1 MKKKVIAYTHFHWDR
16 EWYKEY
22 EKFRFRLL
30 KSFDIVLEMLKSNRL
45 PSFYFDGQTS
55 ALLDY
60 LEIYPN
66 KKDCI
71 KSLVE
76 QKKLFIGPF
85 YCLVDEFL
93 TSKEAFKKNLELGL
107 KTANE
112 FGCKDFLA
120 YFADTFGHSACTI
133 PILKEFGIDKAIVWR
148 GCGDIPSEF
157 TWHYKDNSIKTV
169 NLVRGYFND
178 IFSTNLPF
186 DKKLEFIKSNL
197 DKIAEKSSNVIL
209 LPIGADHLAVATD
222 LHEQIECI
230 NKHLSDYEIILGSP
244 FDYFKAVEKN
254 FDKFH
259 LEGELRDN
267 SKTFILEG
275 CYSSRL
281 DIKRYNILASHKL
294 NQARK
299 LVEYSNTL
307 NQVQGDA
314 VKKTSPDNMS
324 SRGSETT
331 EGSLQTC
338 SEGFHACDTEDT
350 QHALNDGSSQEF
362 HACDTEDTQHALNRR
377 GNQDYTNLIN
387 YAYKLLIQNQAHDSI
402 CGCSTDD
409 VHNENI
415 IRYKKIIQISDSI
428 INDFILNA
436 KTDDKRVLNLGN
448 DYLGAV
454 FFKSEKEYPFQITD
468 IKKGFPADIF
478 NDIYK
483 IPITEDYT
491 DIYTYTLNVKAKSG
505 LSSLC
510 INNDSDVF
518 VSDNVLGNSNIFLT
532 VKDNHVYIGGSR
544 IQLIDFEDLGDSYN
558 YGPNPDDKGRVAK
571 FIGSKIAY
579 ANPTSSG
586 LELKFLLEEF
596 EEEITIIA
604 SLFSFDDKLRFDIK
618 WNNTHKNHLL
628 QICFDTGEPVTT
640 TYSEDLNEIIKREF
654 DPCYEVRKN
663 LPKERGHEVM
673 MNNAPMQ
680 RGVCAN
686 NIAIVTE
693 GITQYEIFGSEIR
706 LPLLRATG
714 LISNPKNTARTT
726 PAGPPIEVQDLQQLG
741 DNNQRLWISFS
752 NDLKRMID
760 EIYNFCIVIN

>member
-30 KSFDIVLEMLKSNRL
+30 KSFDIVLEMLQSNRL

-93 TSKEAFKKNLELGL
+93 TSKEVFKKNLELGL

-178 IFSTNLPF
+178 IFSTDLPF
-186 DKKLEFIKSNL
+186 DKKLEFTKSNL
-197 DKIAEKSSNVIL
+197 DKIAERSSDVIL
-209 LPIGADHLAVATD
+209 LPIGADHLAVPTD
-222 LHEQIECI
+222 LSEQIKRI
-230 NKHLSDYEIILGSP
+230 NKHLSDYEIVLGSP

-254 FDKFH
+254 FDNFH
-259 LEGELRDN
+259 QEGELRDN

-275 CYSSRL
+275 SYSSRL
-281 DIKRYNILASHKL
+281 DVKKYNILASHRL
-294 NQARK
+294 NLARK

-314 VKKTSPDNMS
+314 VEKNDSIDPS
-324 SRGSETT
+324 LRESE
-331 EGSLQTC
+331 
-338 SEGFHACDTEDT
+338 
-350 QHALNDGSSQEF
+350 
-362 HACDTEDTQHALNRR
+362 RR
-377 GNQDYTNLIN
+377 GNPDYTNLIN

-436 KTDDKRVLNLGN
+436 KTDDIRVLNLGN

-628 QICFDTGEPVTT
+628 QLCIDTQNSIVKTL
-640 TYSEDLNEIIKREF
+640 SEDLDEIIEREF
-654 DPCYEVRKN
+654 NPNYNVRAN
-663 LPKERGHEVM
+663 LPKERGQEVM

-752 NDLKRMID
+752 NDLKQMIN

>member
-30 KSFDIVLEMLKSNRL
+30 KSLDIVLEMLQSNRL

-133 PILKEFGIDKAIVWR
+133 PILKEFEIDKAIVWR

-157 TWHYKDNSIKTV
+157 KWHYKDNSIKTV

-178 IFSTNLPF
+178 IFSTDLPF

-197 DKIAEKSSNVIL
+197 DKIAEKSNDVIL

-222 LHEQIECI
+222 LSEQIECI
-230 NKHLSDYEIILGSP
+230 TQYLSDYEIVLGSP

-254 FDKFH
+254 FDNFH
-259 LEGELRDN
+259 QEGELRDN

-281 DIKRYNILASHKL
+281 DIKKYNILASHKL

-307 NQVQGDA
+307 NQVQGDT

-350 QHALNDGSSQEF
+350 QHALNQLG
-362 HACDTEDTQHALNRR
+362 TL
-377 GNQDYTNLIN
+377 DYTNLIN

-415 IRYKKIIQISDSI
+415 IR
-428 INDFILNA
+428 
-436 KTDDKRVLNLGN
+436 
-448 DYLGAV
+448 
-454 FFKSEKEYPFQITD
+454 
-468 IKKGFPADIF
+468 
-478 NDIYK
+478 
-483 IPITEDYT
+483 
-491 DIYTYTLNVKAKSG
+491 
-505 LSSLC
+505 
-510 INNDSDVF
+510 
-518 VSDNVLGNSNIFLT
+518 
-532 VKDNHVYIGGSR
+532 
-544 IQLIDFEDLGDSYN
+544 
-558 YGPNPDDKGRVAK
+558 
-571 FIGSKIAY
+571 
-579 ANPTSSG
+579 
-586 LELKFLLEEF
+586 
-596 EEEITIIA
+596 
-604 SLFSFDDKLRFDIK
+604 
-618 WNNTHKNHLL
+618 
-628 QICFDTGEPVTT
+628 
-640 TYSEDLNEIIKREF
+640 
-654 DPCYEVRKN
+654 
-663 LPKERGHEVM
+663 
-673 MNNAPMQ
+673 
-680 RGVCAN
+680 
-686 NIAIVTE
+686 
-693 GITQYEIFGSEIR
+693 
-706 LPLLRATG
+706 
-714 LISNPKNTARTT
+714 
-726 PAGPPIEVQDLQQLG
+726 
-741 DNNQRLWISFS
+741 
-752 NDLKRMID
+752 
-760 EIYNFCIVIN
+760 

>member
-30 KSFDIVLEMLKSNRL
+30 KSFDIVLEMLQSNRL

-93 TSKEAFKKNLELGL
+93 TSKEVFKKNLELGL
-107 KTANE
+107 KTAKE
-112 FGCKDFLA
+112 FSCKDFLA

-133 PILKEFGIDKAIVWR
+133 PVLKEFGIDKAIVWR

-157 TWHYKDNSIKTV
+157 TWHYKDDSIKTV

-186 DKKLEFIKSNL
+186 DKKLEFTKSTL
-197 DKIAEKSSNVIL
+197 DKIAEKSRDVIL

-222 LHEQIECI
+222 LPEQIKRI
-230 NKHLSDYEIILGSP
+230 NKHLSDYKIVLGSP

-254 FDKFH
+254 FDNFH
-259 LEGELRDN
+259 QEGELRDN

-281 DIKRYNILASHKL
+281 DIKRYNILASHRL
-294 NQARK
+294 NLARK
-299 LVEYSNTL
+299 LVEYSNNCGSSIL
-307 NQVQGDA
+307 NQVHDDV
-314 VKKTSPDNMS
+314 VKKNNEIDLSL
-324 SRGSETT
+324 RKT
-331 EGSLQTC
+331 E
-338 SEGFHACDTEDT
+338 
-350 QHALNDGSSQEF
+350 QHY
-362 HACDTEDTQHALNRR
+362 
-377 GNQDYTNLIN
+377 NQDYTNLIN

-415 IRYKKIIQISDSI
+415 MRYKKIIQISDSI

-436 KTDDKRVLNLGN
+436 KTDDIKVLNLDN
-448 DYLGAV
+448 DYLGEV
-454 FFKSEKEYPFQITD
+454 LLESEKEYPFQIID

-491 DIYTYTLNVKAKSG
+491 DIYTYAINIKAQSG

-510 INNDSDVF
+510 VNDESDVF

-532 VKDNHVYIGGSR
+532 VKDNNVFIGNSR
-544 IQLIDFEDLGDSYN
+544 IQLIDFEDFGDSYN

-571 FIGSKIAY
+571 FTGSKIAY

-586 LELKFLLEEF
+586 LELRFLLEDF
-596 EEEITIIA
+596 GEEITIVV
-604 SLFSFDDKLRFDIK
+604 SLFAFDDKLSFDIK

-628 QICFDTGEPVTT
+628 QLCIDTQSPITKT
-640 TYSEDLNEIIKREF
+640 FSEDLDEIIEREF
-654 DPCYEVRKN
+654 DPNYDVRTN
-663 LPKERGHEVM
+663 LPKERGQEVM

-686 NIAIVTE
+686 NISIVTE

-726 PAGPPIEVQDLQQLG
+726 PAGPPIEVQSLQQLG

-752 NDLKRMID
+752 KDLKRKIND
-760 EIYNFCIVIN
+760 IYNFCIVIN

>member
-30 KSFDIVLEMLKSNRL
+30 KSFNIVLDMLQSNKL
-45 PSFYFDGQTS
+45 PTFYFDGQTS

-60 LEIYPN
+60 LEIYPV
-66 KKDCI
+66 KKDLI

-107 KTANE
+107 KTAQE

-133 PILKEFGIDKAIVWR
+133 PILKEFGIDKAMVWR
-148 GCGDIPSEF
+148 GCGDVPAEF

-169 NLVRGYFND
+169 NLIRGYFND
-178 IFSTNLPF
+178 IFSTSLPF
-186 DKKLEFIKSNL
+186 EKKLEFTKTNL
-197 DKIAEKSSNVIL
+197 DLIAEKSGNTLL
-209 LPIGADHLAVATD
+209 LPIGADHLAVPTD
-222 LHEQIECI
+222 LQEQIEKT
-230 NKHLSDYEIILGSP
+230 NAQLDDYEIVLGSP
-244 FDYFKAVEKN
+244 FDYFNEVEPN
-254 FDKFH
+254 FDKFDVD
-259 LEGELRDN
+259 GELRDN

-281 DIKRYNILASHKL
+281 DIKKYNIIASHRL
-294 NQARK
+294 NLARK
-299 LVEYSNTL
+299 LVEYNHKT
-307 NQVQGDA
+307 QVQG
-314 VKKTSPDNMS
+314 S
-324 SRGSETT
+324 SETSTGRPT
-331 EGSLQTC
+331 ECRTEFISGS
-338 SEGFHACDTEDT
+338 
-350 QHALNDGSSQEF
+350 NDGRGMASQEF
-362 HACDTEDTQHALNRR
+362 HTQD
-377 GNQDYTNLIN
+377 DYTNLID

-409 VHNENI
+409 VHKENI
-415 IRYKKIIQISDSI
+415 IRYKKILQIADSI
-428 INDFILNA
+428 INDFILST
-436 KTDDKRVLNLGN
+436 KSDEISVLNLGN
-448 DYLGAV
+448 EYVGELL
-454 FFKSEKEYPFQITD
+454 FRSEKEYPFQIVSS
-468 IKKGFPADIF
+468 KREFPADIF

-483 IPITEDYT
+483 IPVTEDYT
-491 DIYTYTLNVKAKSG
+491 DIYTYSVNCKANKG
-505 LSSLC
+505 LDKLC
-510 INNDSDVF
+510 INVESDVF
-518 VSDNVLGNSNIFLT
+518 VSDDSLGNSNIFLQ
-532 VKDNHVYIGGSR
+532 VKDNSLYVSNR
-544 IQLIDFEDLGDSYN
+544 LVKMIDYEDLGDSYN
-558 YGPNPDDKGRVAK
+558 YGPNPDDNGRIAKLISSKVA
-571 FIGSKIAY
+571 F

-586 LELKFLLEEF
+586 IELKYLLEEF
-596 EEEITIIA
+596 NEEITVSA
-604 SLFSFDDKLRFDIK
+604 TLFAFDDKIRFNIK

-680 RGVCAN
+680 RGVYAN
-686 NIAIVTE
+686 GVAVVTE
-693 GITQYEIFGSEIR
+693 GITQYEVLGAELR

-714 LISNPKNTARTT
+714 VISNPKNTARTT
-726 PAGPPIEVQDLQQLG
+726 PAGPPIEVEDLQQIGL
-741 DNNQRLWISFS
+741 NEQRLWVGGS
-752 NDLKRMID
+752 NDLRLMID
-760 EIYNFCIVIN
+760 SVYNDCIVIG

>member
-1 MKKKVIAYTHFHWDR
+1 M
-16 EWYKEY
+16 
-22 EKFRFRLL
+22 
-30 KSFDIVLEMLKSNRL
+30 
-45 PSFYFDGQTS
+45 
-55 ALLDY
+55 
-60 LEIYPN
+60 
-66 KKDCI
+66 
-71 KSLVE
+71 
-76 QKKLFIGPF
+76 
-85 YCLVDEFL
+85 
-93 TSKEAFKKNLELGL
+93 
-107 KTANE
+107 
-112 FGCKDFLA
+112 
-120 YFADTFGHSACTI
+120 
-133 PILKEFGIDKAIVWR
+133 
-148 GCGDIPSEF
+148 
-157 TWHYKDNSIKTV
+157 
-169 NLVRGYFND
+169 
-178 IFSTNLPF
+178 
-186 DKKLEFIKSNL
+186 
-197 DKIAEKSSNVIL
+197 
-209 LPIGADHLAVATD
+209 
-222 LHEQIECI
+222 
-230 NKHLSDYEIILGSP
+230 
-244 FDYFKAVEKN
+244 
-254 FDKFH
+254 
-259 LEGELRDN
+259 
-267 SKTFILEG
+267 
-275 CYSSRL
+275 
-281 DIKRYNILASHKL
+281 
-294 NQARK
+294 
-299 LVEYSNTL
+299 
-307 NQVQGDA
+307 
-314 VKKTSPDNMS
+314 
-324 SRGSETT
+324 
-331 EGSLQTC
+331 
-338 SEGFHACDTEDT
+338 
-350 QHALNDGSSQEF
+350 
-362 HACDTEDTQHALNRR
+362 
-377 GNQDYTNLIN
+377 
-387 YAYKLLIQNQAHDSI
+387 
-402 CGCSTDD
+402 
-409 VHNENI
+409 HNENI

-428 INDFILNA
+428 INDFIHNA
-436 KTDDKRVLNLGN
+436 KTDDIKVLNLGN

-532 VKDNHVYIGGSR
+532 VKDSHVYIGSSR

-628 QICFDTGEPVTT
+628 QLCIDTQNSIVKTL
-640 TYSEDLNEIIKREF
+640 SEDLDEIIEREF
-654 DPCYEVRKN
+654 NPNYNVRAN
-663 LPKERGHEVM
+663 LPKERGQEVM

>member
-1 MKKKVIAYTHFHWDR
+1 MTALHRDFTLGIQNSHFRYKNDKIQNMIYNRNMKKKVIAYTHFHWDR

-30 KSFDIVLEMLKSNRL
+30 KSFDIVLEMLQSNHL

-60 LEIYPN
+60 LEIFPN

-93 TSKEAFKKNLELGL
+93 TSKEVFKKNLELGL

-178 IFSTNLPF
+178 IFSTDLPF
-186 DKKLEFIKSNL
+186 DKKLEFTKSNL
-197 DKIAEKSSNVIL
+197 DKIAEKSSDVIL
-209 LPIGADHLAVATD
+209 LPIGADHLAVPTD
-222 LHEQIECI
+222 LSEQIKRI

-254 FDKFH
+254 FDNFH
-259 LEGELRDN
+259 QEGELRDN

-281 DIKRYNILASHKL
+281 DVKKYNILASHRL
-294 NQARK
+294 NLARK

-314 VKKTSPDNMS
+314 VEKNDSIDPS
-324 SRGSETT
+324 LRESE
-331 EGSLQTC
+331 
-338 SEGFHACDTEDT
+338 
-350 QHALNDGSSQEF
+350 
-362 HACDTEDTQHALNRR
+362 RR
-377 GNQDYTNLIN
+377 GNPDYTNLIN

-428 INDFILNA
+428 INDFIHNA
-436 KTDDKRVLNLGN
+436 KTDDIRVLNLGN

-491 DIYTYTLNVKAKSG
+491 DVYTYTLNVKAKSG

-510 INNDSDVF
+510 INDDSDVF

-532 VKDNHVYIGGSR
+532 VKDNHVYIGNSR

-571 FIGSKIAY
+571 FVGSKIAY

-596 EEEITIIA
+596 EEEITIFA

-628 QICFDTGEPVTT
+628 QLCIDTQNSIAKTL
-640 TYSEDLNEIIKREF
+640 SEDLDEIIEREF
-654 DPCYEVRKN
+654 NPNYNVRAN
-663 LPKERGHEVM
+663 LPKERGQEVM

-752 NDLKRMID
+752 NDLKQMIN

>member
-30 KSFDIVLEMLKSNRL
+30 KSFDIVLEMLQSNHL

-60 LEIYPN
+60 LEIFPN

-93 TSKEAFKKNLELGL
+93 TSKEVFKKNLELGL

-178 IFSTNLPF
+178 IFSTDLPF
-186 DKKLEFIKSNL
+186 DKKLEFTKSNL
-197 DKIAEKSSNVIL
+197 DKIAEKSSDVIL
-209 LPIGADHLAVATD
+209 LPIGADHLAVPTD
-222 LHEQIECI
+222 LSEQIKRI

-254 FDKFH
+254 FDNFH
-259 LEGELRDN
+259 QEGELRDN

-281 DIKRYNILASHKL
+281 DVKKYNILASHRL
-294 NQARK
+294 NLARK

-314 VKKTSPDNMS
+314 VEKNDSIDPS
-324 SRGSETT
+324 LRESE
-331 EGSLQTC
+331 
-338 SEGFHACDTEDT
+338 
-350 QHALNDGSSQEF
+350 
-362 HACDTEDTQHALNRR
+362 RR
-377 GNQDYTNLIN
+377 GNPDYTNLIN

-428 INDFILNA
+428 INDFIHNA
-436 KTDDKRVLNLGN
+436 KTDDIRVLNLGN

-491 DIYTYTLNVKAKSG
+491 DVYTYTLNVKAKSG

-532 VKDNHVYIGGSR
+532 VKNNHVYIGNSR

-571 FIGSKIAY
+571 FVGSKIAY

-628 QICFDTGEPVTT
+628 QLCIDTQNSIVKTL
-640 TYSEDLNEIIKREF
+640 SEDLDEIIEREF
-654 DPCYEVRKN
+654 NPNYNVRAN
-663 LPKERGHEVM
+663 LPKERGQEVM

-752 NDLKRMID
+752 NDLKQMIN